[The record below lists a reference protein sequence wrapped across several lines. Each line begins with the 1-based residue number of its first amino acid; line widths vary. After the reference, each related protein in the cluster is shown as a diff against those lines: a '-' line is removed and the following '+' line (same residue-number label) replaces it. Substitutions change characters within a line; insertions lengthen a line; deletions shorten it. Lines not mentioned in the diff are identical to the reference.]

1 MSMKDFEPV
10 FSTLNTEFIDLKSKV
25 DTLINKYEVLE
36 KQLKKQKKFRFK
48 CNQCKKKFES
58 IKELQ
63 DHRKEEGSCESNF
76 KCDECGKTFRNEKQ
90 LEVHEKQH
98 QQFECDE
105 CDSEF
110 SYEGLLERH
119 IEAVHGDMKIF
130 CHYFNN
136 DKDCPF
142 DDECIFA
149 HEDSRACKFGKGCER
164 MMCMFQH
171 EKSDENDDDDD
182 ASDDNDDDGDDD
194 DDHNDD
200 EDSLIKVRDL
210 EPSIKKVEEAMEK
223 VNVLLKK
230 QTSALKCDLCEFE
243 ARNTNGLTMH
253 KKAKHT
259 DNNK

>member
-1 MSMKDFEPV
+1 MSVKDFEPV
-10 FSTLNTEFIDLKSKV
+10 FSTLNTEFVDLKSKV
-25 DTLINKYEVLE
+25 DTLINKYKDLE
-36 KQLKKQKKFRFK
+36 KQLKKQKKFSFK

-63 DHRKEEGSCESNF
+63 DHKKEEGSCESNF
-76 KCDECGKTFRNEKQ
+76 KCDECGKTFRNKKQ
-90 LEVHEKQH
+90 LEVHEKKH
-98 QQFECDE
+98 QKFECDE
-105 CDSEF
+105 CDCEF

-119 IEAVHGDMKIF
+119 TEAVHGDMKIF

-142 DDECIFA
+142 DEECIFA
-149 HEDSRACKFGKGCER
+149 HEDSRACKFGNGCER

-171 EKSDENDDDDD
+171 EKSDEDDDDE
-182 ASDDNDDDGDDD
+182 SDDDDGDDD
-194 DDHNDD
+194 DHNNA
-200 EDSLIKVRDL
+200 EDSLIQVRDL

-230 QTSALKCDLCEFE
+230 HSSALKCDLCEFE

-253 KKAKHT
+253 KKVKHT